1 MKQSISY
8 FQEFVN
14 INRPKKENIM
24 RTFMKSFSKLLIIVS
39 LASVMF
45 VGCSATSDFRPDKP
59 YPDLALS
66 ELESC
71 PEGVGEDAPRWVCNP
86 EMIVSNR
93 FPYAAIG
100 TSHFPDATTAFRR
113 DAAAAQGR
121 QQIAASMSSSLAGSF
136 TSKEHG
142 ESGQSKNV
150 NKYMAMIKSV
160 ALTESRV
167 IGHHAGT
174 DGHTFALVV
183 MDSRDVKQFKAE
195 AKRKGFSEDSVF
207 DEDKDFASLK

>member
-1 MKQSISY
+1 MPAI
-8 FQEFVN
+8 V
-14 INRPKKENIM
+14 
-24 RTFMKSFSKLLIIVS
+24 KSFAKTLAIAS
-39 LASVMF
+39 LASAVF
-45 VGCSATSDFRPDKP
+45 VGCSSKQAWNPDKQ
-59 YPDLALS
+59 YPDLQLS

-71 PEGVGEDAPRWVCNP
+71 PEGAGEDAPRWVCNP
-86 EMIVSNR
+86 EMVVSNR
-93 FPYAAIG
+93 FPYSAVG

-121 QQIAASMSSSLAGSF
+121 QQIAASMSSKMAGNF

-160 ALTESRV
+160 ALAEGRV
-167 IGHHAGT
+167 LGYHAGT

-195 AKRKGFSEDSVF
+195 AKRRGFSEDNVF
-207 DEDKDFASLK
+207 ENDKDFATLQ